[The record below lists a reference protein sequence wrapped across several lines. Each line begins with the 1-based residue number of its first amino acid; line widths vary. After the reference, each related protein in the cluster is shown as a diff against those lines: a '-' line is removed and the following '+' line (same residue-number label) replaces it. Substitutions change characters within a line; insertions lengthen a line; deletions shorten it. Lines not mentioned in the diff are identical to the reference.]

1 MHSGLHRFR
10 GQVQLEE
17 VRSGEEQRLRKG
29 HIVGGCCDVKVVLL
43 TAATVGRQWEQV

>member
-1 MHSGLHRFR
+1 MHSGLHMFR

-29 HIVGGCCDVKVVLL
+29 RIVVDCCDVTVVLL
-43 TAATVGRQWEQV
+43 TAATIGREWKQV